1 MQFKDPYRPR
11 LSGKTRVLIGCNK
24 GKSDAKKKTASIKK
38 ESERHREK
46 KSREQK
52 KSIKMKRI
60 VGR

>member
-1 MQFKDPYRPR
+1 MP
-11 LSGKTRVLIGCNK
+11 
-24 GKSDAKKKTASIKK
+24 KKKTASIKK

-46 KSREQK
+46 KGREQK